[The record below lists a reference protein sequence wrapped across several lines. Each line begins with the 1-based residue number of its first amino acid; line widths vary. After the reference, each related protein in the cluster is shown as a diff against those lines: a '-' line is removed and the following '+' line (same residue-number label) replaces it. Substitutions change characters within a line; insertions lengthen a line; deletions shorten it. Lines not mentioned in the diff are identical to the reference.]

1 MPLLRRLPSRGPHKP
16 PLQAVSSMHERR
28 DARRFVSARR
38 VVLAWLVP
46 LALLAL
52 WQTAGAAGWVQ
63 SYQLATPQGVI
74 EELASLWSRGLL
86 AKHVLASV
94 DRVFAGFA
102 VALALAIVLGTLV
115 GLSRTMERLLDPTLQ
130 AIRAVPSLAWVPL
143 LLLWMGIGEPAKIT
157 LIAIGAFFP
166 IYVNLVAGIQGVDRK
181 LVEVA
186 QTLGVRGLA
195 LAVRVVL
202 PATLPSLLVGA
213 RIGLTQ
219 AWLFLVAAELLAST
233 RGLGFMLTEGQQISR
248 PDEILSAILLLALFG
263 KLSEM
268 AMRLI
273 EARLTGWTDTL
284 RGA

>member
-1 MPLLRRLPSRGPHKP
+1 MR
-16 PLQAVSSMHERR
+16 AVRAQSF
-28 DARRFVSARR
+28 A
-38 VVLAWLVP
+38 LAWIVP
-46 LALLAL
+46 VALLLL
-52 WQTAGAAGWVQ
+52 WIAAGTFGWVQ
-63 SYQLATPQGVI
+63 SYQLATPQGVL
-74 EELASLWSRGLL
+74 EELASLWQRGLL
-86 AKHVLASV
+86 AKNVLASIE
-94 DRVFAGFA
+94 RVFAGFG
-102 VALALAIVLGTLV
+102 VALGLAIIVGTLT
-115 GLSRTMERLLDPTLQ
+115 GLSRFAERLLDPTLQ

-143 LLLWMGIGEPAKIT
+143 LLLWMGIGESAKIT

-166 IYVNLVAGIQGVDRK
+166 IYVNLVAGIHGVDRK

-186 QTLGVRGLA
+186 QTLGVRGFA
-195 LAVRVVL
+195 LAARVVL

-268 AMRLI
+268 CMRAI

-284 RGA
+284 GGSGR

>member
-1 MPLLRRLPSRGPHKP
+1 LR
-16 PLQAVSSMHERR
+16 AVR
-28 DARRFVSARR
+28 APQFG
-38 VVLAWLVP
+38 LAWLVP
-46 LALLAL
+46 AAILVL
-52 WQTAGAAGWVQ
+52 WIAAGVFGWVQ

-74 EELASLWSRGLL
+74 EELVSLSSRGLL
-86 AKHVLASV
+86 AKNIIASV
-94 DRVFAGFA
+94 ERVFGGFGI
-102 VALALAIVLGTLV
+102 ALGLAIVVGTLV
-115 GLSRTMERLLDPTLQ
+115 GLSPTAERLLDPTLQ

-143 LLLWMGIGEPAKIT
+143 LLLWMGIGEAAKIT

-166 IYVNLVAGIQGVDRK
+166 IYVNLVAGIHGIDRK
-181 LVEVA
+181 LIEVA
-186 QTLGVRGLA
+186 QTLDVRGVRLA
-195 LAVRVVL
+195 ARVIL

-268 AMRLI
+268 GMRLL
-273 EARLTGWTDTL
+273 EARLTGWTDTF
-284 RGA
+284 R